1 MFLFG
6 KSKSAA
12 VIEQERLQLSND
24 YQVYT
29 EVESSKKLN
38 EFLALKEKVESTPF
52 QVRMK
57 EIESLRYKGSPEEK
71 LVKQFSKLGKSVKL
85 TTYFKTADSAD
96 LKKFRKITENGLTE
110 QIKDLQNYLK
120 SGRYKRELKNFNK
133 KKKTDK
139 TFKNTWESTETYK
152 KEKEY
157 RELIHSE
164 DYLFAKRFAK
174 SYSYKNYLSIDGS
187 SLLSQFENLKKEV
200 NSEKFKE
207 RKAYL
212 EDNKRYTKTS
222 DYHALCQYEKLK
234 KDEGIKLY
242 FKYNETDAFKF
253 FREWT
258 TTFDEDFTAPIK
270 KGNWSFI
277 TPLAENGPGKNFS
290 VKGQLQ
296 YYNLADNFE
305 VDNHVLTLETHNEKI
320 EGLYWDE
327 EFGFV
332 VRDFDY
338 AAGLMHSLNFFRQ
351 EYGQFEVKLKASKIK
366 GVISSISLVD
376 ETEDVCIRLVSLES
390 HKAIGGLIVTHH
402 GQKVYSKVDLN
413 FKPSGYVIVG
423 IEWSPKKIEWKVNE
437 RSVGSITQ
445 NIPHE
450 KLALRIETEV
460 VKQTSNLP
468 HRLDIDWIKCYQ
480 RNT

>member
-1 MFLFG
+1 MSLFG
-6 KSKSAA
+6 KLKSASI
-12 VIEQERLQLSND
+12 IEQERLQLSND
-24 YQVYT
+24 YQVYS
-29 EVESSKKLN
+29 EVEGSKKLN

-71 LVKQFSKLGKSVKL
+71 LVKQFSKLEKSKKL
-85 TTYFKTADSAD
+85 TGYFKTAGSSE

-110 QIKDLQNYLK
+110 QINELQDFLK
-120 SGRYKRELKNFNK
+120 SGRYKKDLKNFK
-133 KKKTDK
+133 KEKKADK
-139 TFKNTWESTETYK
+139 TFKDTWESTETYK
-152 KEKEY
+152 KYNEY
-157 RELIHSE
+157 KGLINSE

-174 SYSYKNYLSIDGS
+174 SSSYKNFLSIDGS
-187 SLLSQFENLKKEV
+187 SLLSQFEDLKEEV

-212 EDNKRYTKTS
+212 EDNKRYKKTS
-222 DYHALCQYEKLK
+222 DYYSLTQFEKLQ
-234 KDEGIKLY
+234 KDEGINLY

-253 FREWT
+253 FREWSAT
-258 TTFDEDFTAPIK
+258 MVEDFSSPIDEEK
-270 KGNWSFI
+270 WSFI
-277 TPLAENGPGKNFS
+277 TPIAEKGPGRNFS

-296 YYNLADNFE
+296 YYNLAKNFK
-305 VDNHVLTLETHNEKI
+305 VDNVIMTLNTYSEKI

-327 EFGFV
+327 EFGFII
-332 VRDFDY
+332 RDFNY
-338 AAGLMHSLNFFRQ
+338 TSGVIHSLNFFRQ

-366 GVISSISLVD
+366 GVISSISLVNED
-376 ETEDVCIRLVSLES
+376 ENDCIRLVSLES
-390 HKAIGGLIVTHH
+390 HKATGGLITTHH
-402 GQKVYSKVDLN
+402 GQKVFTKVDLN

-450 KLALRIETEV
+450 KLGLRIETEV
-460 VKQTSNLP
+460 VKPTSNLP